1 MTRDPSLAQT
11 ALKGNVITFPQ
22 SVSDIARSLP
32 LSPNELPDLIKI
44 IFVGRT
50 LPNKEQARSILTVRR
65 EIVRQALIWLHQNN
79 ILYKDILINH
89 LIVDKLPVNDV
100 PDCLWD
106 TLSVVQQSESD
117 NTERSGYA
125 DNELIPEE
133 TNSSGP
139 IPLAT
144 SALIDTNAATT
155 SSGDIARHLIG
166 RMNVADE
173 VAVANDDIYLV
184 PHGQHPVNEY
194 FNTAFLPGMLIFR
207 RCKLLKDNNLF
218 CCFRFVSNIV
228 PVWFGWCRE

>member
-1 MTRDPSLAQT
+1 MAQT

-32 LSPNELPDLIKI
+32 LSPKVLPDLIKI

-50 LPNKEQARSILTVRR
+50 MPNKEQARSIFTVRR
-65 EIVRQALIWLHQNN
+65 EIVREALIWLHRNN
-79 ILYKDILINH
+79 ILYKDILIDH

-100 PDCLWD
+100 PDSLWD
-106 TLSVVQQSESD
+106 TVSIVERSESD
-117 NTERSGYA
+117 NIERSGYA
-125 DNELIPEE
+125 DNELTAEE

-144 SALIDTNAATT
+144 SALIDTCAATT

-166 RMNVADE
+166 RFNVADE
-173 VAVANDDIYLV
+173 VAVANDDIYLI

-194 FNTAFLPGMLIFR
+194 FNTAFLPGIRAFR
-207 RCKLLKDNNLF
+207 Q
-218 CCFRFVSNIV
+218 
-228 PVWFGWCRE
+228 

>member
-1 MTRDPSLAQT
+1 LAQT

-50 LPNKEQARSILTVRR
+50 IPNKEQARSILTVRR
-65 EIVRQALIWLHQNN
+65 EIVREALIWLQRNN
-79 ILYKDILINH
+79 ILYKDVLIDH
-89 LIVDKLPVNDV
+89 LIVDKDV
-100 PDCLWD
+100 PDSLWD

-139 IPLAT
+139 IPLAA
-144 SALIDTNAATT
+144 SAFIDTNAATT
-155 SSGDIARHLIG
+155 SSRDIARHLIG
-166 RMNVADE
+166 RINVTDE
-173 VAVANDDIYLV
+173 ITVANDDVYLV

-194 FNTAFLPGMLIFR
+194 FNTAFLPGILAFR
-207 RCKLLKDNNLF
+207 Q
-218 CCFRFVSNIV
+218 
-228 PVWFGWCRE
+228 

>member
-1 MTRDPSLAQT
+1 MAQS

-32 LSPNELPDLIKI
+32 LSPKELPDLIKI

-50 LPNKEQARSILTVRR
+50 MPSKEQARSILTVRR
-65 EIVRQALIWLHQNN
+65 EKVRQALIWLHRNN
-79 ILYKDILINH
+79 ILYQDIVIDH
-89 LIVDKLPVNDV
+89 LLVNKLPVNDM
-100 PDCLWD
+100 PDSLWD

-133 TNSSGP
+133 TNSHGP

-144 SALIDTNAATT
+144 SALIDTSAATT
-155 SSGDIARHLIG
+155 SSRDIARHLIG
-166 RMNVADE
+166 RINVTDEMTVAD
-173 VAVANDDIYLV
+173 DGIYLV

-194 FNTAFLPGMLIFR
+194 FNTTFLPGIRAFR
-207 RCKLLKDNNLF
+207 A
-218 CCFRFVSNIV
+218 
-228 PVWFGWCRE
+228 

>member
-1 MTRDPSLAQT
+1 MAQT

-22 SVSDIARSLP
+22 SVSDISRSLP

-50 LPNKEQARSILTVRR
+50 IPNKEQARSILSVRR
-65 EIVRQALIWLHQNN
+65 ETVRAALIWLHRNN
-79 ILYKDILINH
+79 ILYKDVLIDH
-89 LIVDKLPVNDV
+89 LIVDKLPINDV
-100 PDCLWD
+100 PDSLWD
-106 TLSVVQQSESD
+106 TLSVVERSESD
-117 NTERSGYA
+117 NIERSGYA
-125 DNELIPEE
+125 DNELTAEE

-166 RMNVADE
+166 RINVADE
-173 VAVANDDIYLV
+173 MTVANDDIYLV

-194 FNTAFLPGMLIFR
+194 FNTAFLPGIRAFR
-207 RCKLLKDNNLF
+207 Q
-218 CCFRFVSNIV
+218 
-228 PVWFGWCRE
+228 

>member
-1 MTRDPSLAQT
+1 MAQT

-32 LSPNELPDLIKI
+32 LSPKELPDLIKI

-50 LPNKEQARSILTVRR
+50 MPNKEQARSILTVRR
-65 EIVRQALIWLHQNN
+65 EVVRQALIWLHRNN
-79 ILYKDILINH
+79 ILYKDILIYH

-100 PDCLWD
+100 PDSLWD
-106 TLSVVQQSESD
+106 TVSIVERSESD
-117 NTERSGYA
+117 NIERSGYA
-125 DNELIPEE
+125 DNELTAEE
-133 TNSSGP
+133 TNSNGP

-144 SALIDTNAATT
+144 SALIDTCAATT

-166 RMNVADE
+166 RFHVAYE

-194 FNTAFLPGMLIFR
+194 FNTAFLPGIRAFR
-207 RCKLLKDNNLF
+207 Q
-218 CCFRFVSNIV
+218 
-228 PVWFGWCRE
+228 